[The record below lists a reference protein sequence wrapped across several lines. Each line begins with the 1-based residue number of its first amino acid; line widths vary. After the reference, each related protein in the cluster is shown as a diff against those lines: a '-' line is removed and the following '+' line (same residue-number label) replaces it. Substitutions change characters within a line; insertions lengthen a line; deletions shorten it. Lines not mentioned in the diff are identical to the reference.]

1 MREDAMTA
9 FTLDA
14 LERIVSERAEAYPSV
29 SYTRQLLDQGVAKCA
44 KKLGEE
50 GVETALAVVAGERE
64 TVVTEAADLVYHLM
78 VALESRGIKVSEVL
92 EELSRRTARS
102 GLAEKA
108 ARRPR
113 TGPSRARNG
122 RRCARTPR

>member
-14 LERIVSERAEAYPSV
+14 LERIVSERAEADPSV

-78 VALESRGIKVSEVL
+78 VALESRGIKVGEVL

-108 ARRPR
+108 ARP
-113 TGPSRARNG
+113 GEG
-122 RRCARTPR
+122 